1 MFFESKVKP
10 SKCVVVGEPGA
21 GQGDGRT
28 PEAGG
33 APKAHAG
40 NPPTPETKAGA
51 LKADP
56 GGLIVRLNLH
66 L

>member
-1 MFFESKVKP
+1 MYFESKVKW
-10 SKCVVVGEPGA
+10 STCLVAGEPGA
-21 GQGDGRT
+21 DHGDGRP

-40 NPPTPETKAGA
+40 NAPTPETEAGD

-56 GGLIVRLNLH
+56 GGLTV
-66 L
+66 